1 MYNTGI
7 AAFKTS
13 SIKVKYPISLFPVLK
28 TLVAP
33 MFPEPTF
40 RKSPS
45 PRIFEIRIP
54 KGTEPAK
61 YPNAQAAIKAPG
73 LLVNSGSNSNIQK

>member
-1 MYNTGI
+1 MSTAQIPFEKSKRRVNN
-7 AAFKTS
+7 AA
-13 SIKVKYPISLFPVLK
+13 SLFPVRK

-45 PRIFEIRIP
+45 PRSFEIRIP

>member
-1 MYNTGI
+1 MRT
-7 AAFKTS
+7 AKMPFEKS
-13 SIKVKYPISLFPVLK
+13 KRRVKNAPNLFPVRK

-33 MFPEPTF
+33 IFPDPTF

-45 PRIFEIRIP
+45 PRAFETRIP
-54 KGTEPAK
+54 KGMEPAK
-61 YPNAQAAIKAPG
+61 YPNAQAAIKTSG

>member
-1 MYNTGI
+1 MPFEISNRRVKN
-7 AAFKTS
+7 AA
-13 SIKVKYPISLFPVLK
+13 SLFPVRK

-54 KGTEPAK
+54 KGIEPTK
-61 YPNAQAAIKAPG
+61 YPNTQAVSKA
-73 LLVNSGSNSNIQK
+73 SGSLVKSGSTSNIQI

>member
-1 MYNTGI
+1 MSTVQIPFEKSKRRVNN
-7 AAFKTS
+7 AA
-13 SIKVKYPISLFPVLK
+13 SLFPVRK

-33 MFPEPTF
+33 MFPDPTF

-45 PRIFEIRIP
+45 PKTFEIRIP
-54 KGTEPAK
+54 KGIEPAK
-61 YPNAQAAIKAPG
+61 YPNAQAASKTSG